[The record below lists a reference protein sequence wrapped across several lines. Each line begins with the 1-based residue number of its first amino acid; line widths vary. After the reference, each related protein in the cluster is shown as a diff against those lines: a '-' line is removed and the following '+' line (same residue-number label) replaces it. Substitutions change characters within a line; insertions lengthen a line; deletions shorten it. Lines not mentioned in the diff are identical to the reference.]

1 MSVRDETGRAIRLIG
16 RIRNLHDGVNDMRM
30 MFARCMAAIMGLMM
44 LAPLPALAEAVQV
57 TAEVKAACVQA
68 GGEVLP
74 EVRMAKVV
82 SPYGTQSVV
91 LRDVPS
97 DSYHAVAMLMVGQKI
112 TVGGTHDE
120 FCYVLLEDGC
130 TGWLEA
136 DEVV

>member
-44 LAPLPALAEAVQV
+44 LAPLAALAEAVQV

-74 EVRMAKVV
+74 EVRMA
-82 SPYGTQSVV
+82 
-91 LRDVPS
+91 S

-112 TVGGTHDE
+112 TVVGTHDE